1 MSSTLPLS
9 EYDQDPAAYRAG
21 QVYEVAPGQT
31 GGIHDHEDAT
41 SRNYRHSHPGWDAP
55 HRHLRDDVHE
65 FEPSTETIE
74 RRGVRPA
81 CAICG
86 NAERATIHGR

>member
-1 MSSTLPLS
+1 MTTLPLS
-9 EYDQDPAAYRAG
+9 PHDQDPAAYRAG
-21 QVYEVAPGQT
+21 EVHEVAPGQT

-41 SRNYRHSHPGWDAP
+41 GRHRRHSHAGWDTP
-55 HRHLRDDVHE
+55 HRHPRNDVHE

-74 RRGVRPA
+74 RRGTRPA

-86 NAERATIHGR
+86 NAERDTIHR